1 MATVE
6 TVEKIHQKYRKKTP
20 SIFAWFFTC
29 IFFLLVYF
37 WSVGRP
43 TKNTPKNTVGK
54 YTKML
59 RWNGPKRVSRMCCC
73 TLAIVFTRIPDSYCL
88 SVCARACTIVHTLK
102 MLMSLMSSKCRRL
115 RTYLCAGY
123 LSAIGILLLES
134 STVLLANASLSV
146 KARPCQ

>member
-1 MATVE
+1 M
-6 TVEKIHQKYRKKTP
+6 KPLKKYTRNTGKKP
-20 SIFAWFFTC
+20 PRFSHGFSRVF
-29 IFFLLVYF
+29 FFLLVYF

-88 SVCARACTIVHTLK
+88 SVCLRACTIVHTLK